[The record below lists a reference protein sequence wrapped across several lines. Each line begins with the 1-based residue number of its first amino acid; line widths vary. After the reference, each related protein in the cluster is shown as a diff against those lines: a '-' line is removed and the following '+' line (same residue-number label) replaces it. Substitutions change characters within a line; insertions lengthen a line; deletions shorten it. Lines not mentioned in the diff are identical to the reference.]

1 MKNTTKTKPKSTA
14 LALPAI
20 TPKPS
25 KADYINALLE
35 RARVAHGKEQAS
47 IKAKI
52 SELHDAYTKEVMA
65 LYEAGKG
72 VVRRIPNCPSFDTE
86 EAEIDIYVKSP
97 KLYALSKEMSKLPR
111 LSGFDE
117 KEERKSILEG
127 LQRQSPGLKA
137 LLGNADAC
145 AALDALLGVN

>member
-1 MKNTTKTKPKSTA
+1 MKNTTKAKSTA

-35 RARVAHGKEQAS
+35 RARVAHGKEQAH
-47 IKAKI
+47 IKARTAEI
-52 SELHDAYTKEVMA
+52 NEAYTKEVQS
-65 LYEAGKG
+65 LYGAGKG
-72 VVRRIPNCPSFDTE
+72 VVRRIPNCPNFDSD
-86 EAEIDIYVKSP
+86 EAEIDIKVKSP
-97 KLYALSKEMSKLPR
+97 KLAALSKEMAKLPR
-111 LSGFDE
+111 LSAFDE
-117 KEERKSILEG
+117 KEERKAILEG
-127 LQRQSPGLKA
+127 LQRQSPGLRA